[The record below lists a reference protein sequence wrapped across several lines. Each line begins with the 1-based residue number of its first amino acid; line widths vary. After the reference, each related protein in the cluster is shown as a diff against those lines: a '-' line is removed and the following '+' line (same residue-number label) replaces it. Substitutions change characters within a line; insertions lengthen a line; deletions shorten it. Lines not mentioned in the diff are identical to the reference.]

1 MGRRKRKLG
10 LATVEFE
17 LQNALLL
24 RDLLRLIAKFEDD
37 VTFFVDYEGITI
49 TEFDPS
55 RVSMAIYSIPKW
67 TFDEWHV
74 KKCGRFM
81 INVLE
86 ALKVVF
92 TGVSKD
98 EHVRVSVNGRRKS
111 VEFNVH
117 RGERYKRRVLEII
130 DEEVEMLPT
139 PKVRLKSTYVLLARE
154 FIKDL
159 QDLRKAGFTSV
170 TFVSSKDGD
179 LYLEGVGETAKFANE
194 YCKESDILL
203 DYEVLARS
211 KASYNMTYLL
221 ENGLPK
227 EMLAFGDVVEIS
239 WATNNPMRIRM
250 RTGYPVELTHWV
262 APEIRTE

>member
-17 LQNALLL
+17 LQNAIFL

-37 VTFFVDYEGITI
+37 VTFFVDYEGIMI

-67 TFDEWHV
+67 TFDEYYA
-74 KKCGRFM
+74 KKIGRFM
-81 INVLE
+81 INIPE

-92 TGVSKD
+92 TGVTKD
-98 EHVRVSVNGRRKS
+98 DRVRVSVNGRRKI

-117 RGERYKRRVLEII
+117 RGERYKRRVLEVI
-130 DEEVEMLPT
+130 DEEAEMLPT
-139 PKVRLKSTYVLLARE
+139 PKVRLKSTYVLMARE

-159 QDLRKAGFTSV
+159 QDLRKAGFTTV
-170 TFVSSKDGD
+170 TFVSSKDGN
-179 LYLEGVGETAKFANE
+179 LYLEGKGDTAKFTNE
-194 YCKESDILL
+194 YRKESDILL
-203 DYEVLARS
+203 DYKVSARS

-227 EMLAFGDVVEIS
+227 EILALGDIVEIS
-239 WATNNPMRIRM
+239 WATNNPMRIRI

-262 APEIRTE
+262 APEIRAE